1 MMNRNL
7 MNRQMFRDGGAAF
20 PDLSGD
26 GKVTQKDILIG
37 RGVVPME
44 KGGIAFPPGDPTPD
58 IPMTLTPEEQEY
70 NRRLYEMQQ
79 NEEIIRQRIEEEA
92 EEKERSFIER
102 MKDYYFG
109 PEKEQDIRDE
119 SDAVPMQ
126 EGGMAMP
133 PQGMMPAAP
142 PAAMPEM
149 AQAQQAGMDPAILE
163 QMLSQ
168 ASQGIMALDE
178 AENYEQVMNS
188 MRETDATIEERR
200 MELADIV
207 GEQDAQQ
214 TPESVLTLVQPVMMM
229 AKVDQG
235 IGGLAQGA
243 MTEPVTGDMAGGIM
257 STVNMGAE
265 EGPAPVNFNQG
276 GAVQYFAPTNEE
288 RVAGANQNPFLQKD
302 FDLLQQEYELNK
314 NFMGQLLD
322 KDAQTRA
329 LQGQQDLTQA
339 QMLFDLAQTGL
350 AIAAPGPQRMSL
362 AEKLAYAAQQTQL
375 FPRIGER
382 AAALEG
388 FKQKQVEQ
396 QRQMDLAAAE
406 GAMNRYNVRFAES
419 LKPVSE
425 PVRVKVFNGQGQLI
439 ETIETPLNQGELA
452 SIRNEIAPFGGTI
465 SIEKISTKAADA
477 PKLEGFF
484 NPQTGEYKDVLVG
497 SPEYLTYAT
506 QDTPWQRSDVP
517 KEDRIYFRNKETGDT
532 KGYDRRTT
540 QAKDL
545 IKNELYEEVQKPASV
560 KVDAEVFITP
570 SGDNFTAIPGTLKYK
585 TAVERNYAKAGTVDA
600 VELRKQARSRKQ
612 YYVNTPDGIYLNGR
626 FYEQGTAPFL
636 TQDQAAEIFDSNAT
650 ALEDMSNIISEK
662 DRFNKLGWTDE
673 EMKSLTEEQRNFVRG
688 LPTITDEDYFR
699 KFGMTKDAFF
709 ALPKNQQA
717 IQLGLAPQYEFREFD
732 DGETVKVQVY
742 DKSTGTM
749 VNENLYSADKK
760 STATPKLMKVSYK
773 DSKNKFIETVV
784 DTNTREGQA
793 LIRKANQMNALKP
806 DSASMEY
813 LGTEVRTTKGMYV
826 RDVEGLDDGVYLSYD
841 GGRTIV
847 LENGD
852 VRVTPGNA
860 FPVNDTITWQVHS
873 DAKRIGQA
881 KAALARLDEK
891 FAARLQ
897 VPVLDKNGKETFD
910 SNGQPIMKQINR
922 EDILAVKNGLQAAK
936 NGTGFWSNVFAA
948 IDAVAGGVLAPE
960 TFADLFAE
968 TQESRQAVRLIRI
981 LGRSALA
988 TSPRFAVSELETVQ
1002 ELFPNEATFFAN
1014 PESEAKKLVG
1024 LYTAL
1029 EDEEYRLNN
1038 LLSTPGLDSAVASQ
1052 SKQKIY
1058 EINRLK
1064 DILGPVRD
1072 VSIAA
1077 AAKDISSANET
1088 MQDIINKQNKGR
1100 Q

>member
-1 MMNRNL
+1 
-7 MNRQMFRDGGAAF
+7 MFRDGGAAF

-37 RGVVPME
+37 RGVVPMQE
-44 KGGIAFPPGDPTPD
+44 GGMAFPPGDPTPN
-58 IPMTLTPEEQEY
+58 IPMRLTPEEQE
-70 NRRLYEMQQ
+70 RLRQEYEMQQ
-79 NEEIIRQRIEEEA
+79 NEEIIRQRIKEA
-92 EEKERSFIER
+92 EERSFIER

-168 ASQGIMALDE
+168 ASQGIMDLDE
-178 AENYEQVMNS
+178 AEDYEQVMNS

-265 EGPAPVNFNQG
+265 EGPAPVNFKYG
-276 GAVQYFAPTNEE
+276 GAVQYFAPENAD

-302 FDLLQQEYELNK
+302 YGLLQQEYELNK

-406 GAMNRYNVRFAES
+406 GAMNRYNLRFAES

-425 PVRVKVFNGQGQLI
+425 PVRVKVFNGKGELI

-465 SIEKISTKAADA
+465 SIEKISTKAADV

-497 SPEYLTYAT
+497 SPEYIAYAT
-506 QDTPWQRSDVP
+506 QKTDWQRSDAP
-517 KEDRIYFRNKETGDT
+517 KEDIVYLRNIETGVV
-532 KGYDRRTT
+532 KGYDRRRTE
-540 QAKDL
+540 AKDL
-545 IKNELYEEVQKPASV
+545 INNDLYEEVQQPAPV

-570 SGDNFTAIPGTLKYK
+570 SGDTFTAIPGTLKYNV
-585 TAVERNYAKAGTVDA
+585 AVQRNYAKQGTVDA
-600 VELRKQARSRKQ
+600 EKLRDQARSRKQ
-612 YYVNTPDGIYLNGR
+612 YYVADPNGIYLNGR

-636 TQDQAAEIFDSNAT
+636 TQAQAAEIFDSNAT
-650 ALEDMSNIISEK
+650 ALDDMSNIITEK
-662 DRFNKLGWTDE
+662 DRFNKLGWTEAELAALTDE
-673 EMKSLTEEQRNFVRG
+673 ERNFVRG
-688 LPTITDEDYFR
+688 LPSITDEDYFR

-717 IQLGLAPQYEFREFD
+717 IMLGIAPEYEFRQID

-742 DKSTGTM
+742 DKSTGTI
-749 VNENLYSADKK
+749 VNEDLYSADKK

-773 DSKNKFIETVV
+773 DNKNKLIETVV

-806 DSASMEY
+806 DSATMEY

-1024 LYTAL
+1024 LYIAL

-1038 LLSTPGLDSAVASQ
+1038 LLSTTGLDSALAAQ

-1077 AAKDISSANET
+1077 AVKDISSANET
-1088 MQDIINKQNKGR
+1088 MQGIINKQNKGR
-1100 Q
+1100 

>member
-1 MMNRNL
+1 MMNREL
-7 MNRQMFRDGGAAF
+7 MARQMFAKGGAAF

-26 GKVTQKDILIG
+26 GQVTQKDILMG
-37 RGVVPME
+37 RGVIPMSN
-44 KGGIAFPPGDPTPD
+44 GGIPPGDPEFASMD
-58 IPMTLTPEEQEY
+58 LTDEERLMREEMYRQREAERRMQEGLDRARREQE
-70 NRRLYEMQQ
+70 EMDRSYIQQ
-79 NEEIIRQRIEEEA
+79 FMDYIRGRPAFSPGDTDGGSVQ
-92 EEKERSFIER
+92 
-102 MKDYYFG
+102 DYAYG
-109 PEKEQDIRDE
+109 GQ
-119 SDAVPMQ
+119 VNYMQ
-126 EGGMAMP
+126 EGGMAP
-133 PQGMMPAAP
+133 MPAAP
-142 PAAMPEM
+142 MAPDAAMPPM
-149 AQAQQAGMDPAILE
+149 AQAAGIDQQALA
-163 QMLSQ
+163 QMLMQ
-168 ASQGIMALDE
+168 AQEGTQAVDD
-178 AENYEQVMNS
+178 AESYEEVMNS
-188 MRETDATIEERR
+188 MREAPATIEERR
-200 MELADIV
+200 EELAQYV
-207 GEQDAQQ
+207 GPEDAQQ

-229 AKVDQG
+229 AQVDQG
-235 IGGLAQGA
+235 IGGLAQEQMGQ
-243 MTEPVTGDMAGGIM
+243 PVSGDMAQGIM
-257 STVNMGAE
+257 STVDMGAE
-265 EGPAPVNFNQG
+265 EGPAPVNFRYG
-276 GAVQYFAPTNEE
+276 GAVQ
-288 RVAGANQNPFLQKD
+288 RMANGGTPVIDPYLKD
-302 FDLLQQEYELNK
+302 QFQQQRAFY
-314 NFMGQLLD
+314 GQLLD
-322 KDAQTRA
+322 QDAQTRA
-329 LQGQQDLTQA
+329 LKGQQDLTQA

-350 AIAAPGPQRMSL
+350 AIAAPGPRTMSL

-396 QRQMDLAAAE
+396 QRQMDLAAAQ
-406 GAMNRYNVRFAES
+406 GAMERSNLMFAES

-425 PVRVKVFNGQGQLI
+425 PVRVKVFNGQDQLI
-439 ETIETPLNQGELA
+439 ETIETPLTQGELA
-452 SIRNEIAPFGGTI
+452 SLRQEIAPFGGTI
-465 SIEKISTKAADA
+465 SVEKISTKAAEA

-497 SPEYLTYAT
+497 GPEYMTYVT
-506 QDTPWQRSDVP
+506 QETPWQRSDAP
-517 KEDRIYFRNKETGDT
+517 KEDIVYLRNKETGDT

-545 IKNELYEEVQKPASV
+545 IKNDLYEEVQKPAPV

-570 SGDNFTAIPGTLKYK
+570 SGDTFTAIPGTLKYNV
-585 TAVERNYAKAGTVDA
+585 AVQRNYAKQGTVDA
-600 VELRKQARSRKQ
+600 EKLREQARSRKQ
-612 YYVNTPDGIYLNGR
+612 YYVADPNGITLNGR

-650 ALEDMSNIISEK
+650 ALDDMSNIVTPKE
-662 DRFNKLGWTDE
+662 RFNKLGWTDE
-673 EMKSLTEEQRNFVRG
+673 ELAKLSPEDLRFVRG

-717 IQLGLAPQYEFREFD
+717 VLLGLAPQYEFREFD
-732 DGETVKVQVY
+732 DGETVKIQVY
-742 DKSTGTM
+742 DKSTGNI
-749 VNENLYSADKK
+749 VNPDLYSADKK

-773 DSKNKFIETVV
+773 DSKGKLIETVV

-813 LGTEVRTTKGMYV
+813 IGTEVRTTKGMYV

-891 FAARLQ
+891 FAERLQ
-897 VPVLDKNGKETFD
+897 VPVLGKD
-910 SNGQPIMKQINR
+910 GKPKLDANGQPVMEQLKR

-948 IDAVAGGVLAPE
+948 VDAVAGGVLAPE
-960 TFADLFAE
+960 TFADLFAD

-981 LGRSALA
+981 LGRSALS
-988 TSPRFAVSELETVQ
+988 TSPRFAVAELETVQ
-1002 ELFPNEATFFAN
+1002 ELFPNEATFFSN
-1014 PESEAKKLVG
+1014 PETEAKKLIG
-1024 LYTAL
+1024 LYDEL
-1029 EDEEYRLNN
+1029 ENEEYRLQT
-1038 LLSTPGLDSAVASQ
+1038 LLSTSGVDSAVAAQ

-1064 DILGPVRD
+1064 EILGPVRD
-1072 VSIAA
+1072 VSMAA
-1077 AAKDISSANET
+1077 SLKEVSRANES
-1088 MQDIINKQNKGR
+1088 MRDIIDKQNTGD
-1100 Q
+1100 